1 MKMSL
6 LLATGLVLL
15 APAVANADSIV
26 YIDQGNVWSAE
37 PDGSHK
43 VQLTTG
49 GQWHS
54 PTQADD
60 GRIAAVQGTGP
71 IQVMARD
78 GQPLH
83 TITTAPAKSG
93 DGGTFAARPVQLSF
107 SPDGTKI
114 AYAYVANSC
123 PVASTCGS
131 TQRSVFYTSSTEFTP
146 HSVYG
151 NQHSVSNPEWVN
163 NNRTLVFGGFGRQVA
178 IDDLDAG
185 DYNSRPW
192 MVPNGDMGDGELTRD
207 GTKLAVTTDYGANL
221 KLTFFA
227 VTEPEPA
234 YPQFACEMTNP
245 DPKFHDPSWAPDN
258 AGIAYGSSKG
268 IEVSRFTQFGPG
280 LCAAPN
286 DSILSPTGTEP
297 DWGPAA
303 PPASAYKAPPVPQT
317 PAAGGG
323 PGAAARAEGEHRA
336 HQDDEEG
343 AAQGARGEGHGARCR
358 QGEARRDGQ
367 GQEAGERHRHGQA
380 GRHGHREARQGAQE
394 RQDPHPQVDVQQRD
408 DDVVSEGA
416 LTRRLRRNVRDLG
429 REAGERDVDPLP

>member
-6 LLATGLVLL
+6 LLAAGLVLL

-78 GQPLH
+78 GRPLH
-83 TITTAPAKSG
+83 TITTPPAKSG
-93 DGGTFAARPVQLSF
+93 DGGTFAPRPVQLSF

-131 TQRSVFYTSSTEFTP
+131 TQRSVFYTDADVTTATP

-151 NQHSVSNPEWVN
+151 NQHSVSNPEWVHN
-163 NNRTLVFGGFGRQVA
+163 SRTLVFGGFGRQVA

-207 GTKLAVTTDYGANL
+207 GTKLAVTSDYGANL

-268 IEVSRFTQFGPG
+268 IEVSRFTEFGPG

-317 PAAGGG
+317 PPPAVDPAPQPAPKAGITLTRTTKKALRKGLAVKVTV
-323 PGAAARAEGEHRA
+323 PGAGTVKLVATAKGKRLASGTA
-336 HQDDEEG
+336 T
-343 AAQGARGEGHGARCR
+343 AK
-358 QGEARRDGQ
+358 
-367 GQEAGERHRHGQA
+367 QA
-380 GRHGHREARQGAQE
+380 GTVTVKLGKVRKN
-394 RQDPHPQVDVQQRD
+394 VKT
-408 DDVVSEGA
+408 
-416 LTRRLRRNVRDLG
+416 LTLKLTFNNVTTTSSVKVR
-429 REAGERDVDPLP
+429 

>member
-1 MKMSL
+1 MKLSL
-6 LLATGLVLL
+6 LLAAGLVLL
-15 APAVANADSIV
+15 VPAVANADSIV
-26 YIDQGNVWSAE
+26 YIDQGNVWSAA
-37 PDGSHK
+37 PDGSRK

-83 TITTAPAKSG
+83 TITTPPAKSG
-93 DGGTFAARPVQLSF
+93 DGGTFAPRPVQLSF

-131 TQRSVFYTSSTEFTP
+131 TQRSVFYTDSNVTTATP

-151 NQHSVSNPEWVN
+151 NQYSVSDPEWVN
-163 NNRTLVFGGFGRQVA
+163 NSRTLVFGGFGRQVA

-185 DYNSRPW
+185 DDNSRPW

-207 GTKLAVTTDYGANL
+207 GTKLAVTSDYGANL

-234 YPQFACEMTNP
+234 YPQFACEMTKP

-258 AGIAYGSSKG
+258 AGIAFGSSKG
-268 IEVSRFTQFGPG
+268 IEVSRFTEFGPG
-280 LCAAPN
+280 VCAAPN
-286 DSILSPTGTEP
+286 DSILSATGTEP
-297 DWGPAA
+297 DWGPAD
-303 PPASAYKAPPVPQT
+303 PPAAAYTAPVTPLPPVTNPAPQ
-317 PAAGGG
+317 PARKA
-323 PGAAARAEGEHRA
+323 
-336 HQDDEEG
+336 
-343 AAQGARGEGHGARCR
+343 
-358 QGEARRDGQ
+358 
-367 GQEAGERHRHGQA
+367 
-380 GRHGHREARQGAQE
+380 
-394 RQDPHPQVDVQQRD
+394 
-408 DDVVSEGA
+408 SIA
-416 LTRRLRRNVRDLG
+416 LTRTTRTALRKGLAVKVRVPGAGKVKLVATAKGKTVATGTATAKGAGTVTVKLG
-429 REAGERDVDPLP
+429 RVRKKVTTLTLKLTFNNMTTTSSVKVR

>member
-6 LLATGLVLL
+6 LLAAGLVLL

-83 TITTAPAKSG
+83 TITTPPAKSG
-93 DGGTFAARPVQLSF
+93 DGGTFAPRPVQLSF

-131 TQRSVFYTSSTEFTP
+131 TQRSVFYTDAGVTTATP

-207 GTKLAVTTDYGANL
+207 GTKLAVTSDYGANL

-258 AGIAYGSSKG
+258 AGIAYGSSNG

-280 LCAAPN
+280 LCVAPS

-303 PPASAYKAPPVPQT
+303 PPASAYKAPTVPQAPP
-317 PAAGGG
+317 PAVDPAPQPAPKASIALTKTTKQALRKGLAVKVTV
-323 PGAAARAEGEHRA
+323 PGAGKVKVVATAKGKKVASGTA
-336 HQDDEEG
+336 T
-343 AAQGARGEGHGARCR
+343 AK
-358 QGEARRDGQ
+358 
-367 GQEAGERHRHGQA
+367 QA
-380 GRHGHREARQGAQE
+380 GIVTVKLGKVRKH
-394 RQDPHPQVDVQQRD
+394 VKT
-408 DDVVSEGA
+408 
-416 LTRRLRRNVRDLG
+416 LTLKLTFNNVTTTSSVKVR
-429 REAGERDVDPLP
+429 